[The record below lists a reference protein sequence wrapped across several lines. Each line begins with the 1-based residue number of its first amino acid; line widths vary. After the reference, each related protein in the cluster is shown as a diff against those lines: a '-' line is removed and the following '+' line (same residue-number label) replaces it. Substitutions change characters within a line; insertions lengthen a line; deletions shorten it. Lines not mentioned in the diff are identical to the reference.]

1 MALPRITINGTVLTE
16 AQAMT
21 LHVALGSFQI
31 DLTDQEF
38 VDGIG
43 AELAT
48 AYQARARE
56 VMTYAGGG
64 TGECPRLNT

>member
-1 MALPRITINGTVLTE
+1 MSR
-16 AQAMT
+16 
-21 LHVALGSFQI
+21 LGSFQI

-56 VMTYAGGG
+56 VMGMLVGGQG
-64 TGECPRLNT
+64 NAQG